1 MSTSFILKKIKK
13 RPLLKF
19 LSILNIEKTR
29 RKTAMLRQRF
39 ENAKQNNLKQYIPT
53 TDMLNSVCSFAG
65 SVYGFNDCTEQKYA
79 WNKQRLKC

>member
-1 MSTSFILKKIKK
+1 
-13 RPLLKF
+13 
-19 LSILNIEKTR
+19 
-29 RKTAMLRQRF
+29 MLRQRF

-53 TDMLNSVCSFAG
+53 TDMLNSVRSFAG

>member
-1 MSTSFILKKIKK
+1 M
-13 RPLLKF
+13 KF

>member
-1 MSTSFILKKIKK
+1 
-13 RPLLKF
+13 
-19 LSILNIEKTR
+19 
-29 RKTAMLRQRF
+29 MLRQRF

-65 SVYGFNDCTEQKYA
+65 SVYSFNDCTEQKYA